1 MKQITMER
9 LEKLPV
15 LRQNNTTDQRPD
27 TSFMSINVNEF
38 DPPNIKKNFSHWRPK
53 ETSNFV
59 LHSGDTSK
67 TFRRVKIK
75 VVLEM
80 SISDTVEFRMKSAL
94 Q

>member
-1 MKQITMER
+1 M
-9 LEKLPV
+9 
-15 LRQNNTTDQRPD
+15 TDQRPD

-38 DPPNIKKNFSHWRPK
+38 DPPNIKKKFSHWRPK
-53 ETSNFV
+53 DASNFV

-80 SISDTVEFRMKSAL
+80 PISDTVDFRMKSAL

>member
-1 MKQITMER
+1 MTVGR
-9 LEKLPV
+9 LEKNTCP
-15 LRQNNTTDQRPD
+15 RNNTIDQRPD
-27 TSFMSINVNEF
+27 PSFMSINVNEF
-38 DPPNIKKNFSHWRPK
+38 YPPNIKKNFSHWRPK